1 MDDREVSTS
10 EAQKHLPELLLEVER
25 GETLVITRNGSQVAR
40 ITPLQ
45 SNGIQQDGEET
56 PEEALARRTAAV
68 EEFMRESERAD
79 WARGRVTLEE
89 IREWVNEGRA

>member
-56 PEEALARRTAAV
+56 PEEALERRTAAV